1 MLMSDTIRLIVSYS
15 HFCGIHIKAP
25 QIPFMACALKM
36 YINALT
42 VGVECNEEND
52 CFKRKYLGGANLA
65 PCHHSVDD
73 EDQIKV
79 FHENEIKDKVDWSQF
94 LFYNVPQESRPR

>member
-52 CFKRKYLGGANLA
+52 CFKRKYLGGVNLA

-73 EDQIKV
+73 ED
-79 FHENEIKDKVDWSQF
+79 
-94 LFYNVPQESRPR
+94 